1 MQKIIKILV
10 MLTFVASTLFTLTAS
25 TNAGFRWAET
35 KADTENDTP
44 RSLYITNCA
53 RCHGADGS
61 SQTTLGKKLEA
72 PDLRESAKE
81 MSSGKIVRII
91 TNGKSDMPSFKRKL
105 TKAQIS
111 SLASYIRKL

>member
-35 KADTENDTP
+35 KADTESDTP

-53 RCHGADGS
+53 RCHGADGAG
-61 SQTTLGKKLEA
+61 QTTLGKKLEA
-72 PDLRESAKE
+72 PNLRESARE
-81 MSSGKIVRII
+81 MSTGKITRII
-91 TNGKSDMPSFKRKL
+91 TNGKSEMPSFKKKL
-105 TKAQIS
+105 SKAQIS